1 MRLLTRTQA
10 WESDKLKDD
19 WELERTV
26 DGGQGGR
33 RTVHLQGSGGIVNSM
48 VLSVFGDLMQPLL
61 PCSVSECYE
70 LSDDV
75 ALEVRILSNVLS
87 FL

>member
-1 MRLLTRTQA
+1 
-10 WESDKLKDD
+10 
-19 WELERTV
+19 
-26 DGGQGGR
+26 
-33 RTVHLQGSGGIVNSM
+33 
-48 VLSVFGDLMQPLL
+48 MQPLL

-87 FL
+87 FLCIHT